1 MHRITQNIEAWLY
14 RLGFTQIQ
22 VRQLVRNQILIAAGW
37 SLALMAGTLMS
48 TFAWS
53 FAAGAFLI
61 TLNFM
66 ALARVAQ
73 SLVFYRKGAIF
84 SLLVIFY
91 GKLILAG
98 LVLFALIAWAEA
110 SIPGLLFG
118 LSTAVVNAIVWGAR
132 TVMHKPKEA

>member
-1 MHRITQNIEAWLY
+1 MTQKIEAWLY
-14 RLGFTQIQ
+14 RLGYTQVQ
-22 VRQLVRNQILIAAGW
+22 VRQLVRNQILIAGSW
-37 SLALMAGTLMS
+37 SVALLALTLLS
-48 TFAWS
+48 NFAWS

-66 ALARVAQ
+66 ALARLAQ
-73 SLVFYRKGAIF
+73 SLVFYRRGAVF

-98 LVLFALIAWAEA
+98 LALFALIAWANA

-132 TVMHKPKEA
+132 AVMHKPKEA